1 MVALGHSTN
10 IFTQQRIT
18 GPYQFQHTL
27 PGDDLDRIRGRT
39 RRRMVNTALEMKST
53 RAPSIYILEYLKWLP
68 CELDRGIRSAMD
80 GRKILRWRGRKGFN
94 IKDAYQLMK
103 FKIVNSTAIKSVI
116 SFQGRLNFY
125 EIKWARD

>member
-27 PGDDLDRIRGRT
+27 PGDDLDGIRGRA
-39 RRRMVNTALEMKST
+39 RMRWMVNTALEMKST

-68 CELDRGIRSAMD
+68 CELNRGMNVRTV
-80 GRKILRWRGRKGFN
+80 GR
-94 IKDAYQLMK
+94 
-103 FKIVNSTAIKSVI
+103 
-116 SFQGRLNFY
+116 
-125 EIKWARD
+125 